1 MLKKLFA
8 GLTTVSVLAGMS
20 ATAFAAETQTPS
32 GIPLDEVGSRIEQ
45 WASENENEYPSF
57 AVAVVNGDELV
68 YSGAF
73 GYIDIENGI
82 EATPDDTVYEWGSC
96 SKTMVWVS
104 VMQLWEQGRI
114 DLNEDIRNY
123 LPEGFFHNLR
133 YDEPITMLNLM
144 NHNAGW
150 GEATWAM
157 QSTDENDIMDL
168 GEALQYVE
176 PVQMYR
182 PGEVSS
188 YSNYG
193 AALAGYVVE
202 CITGQSYA
210 DYVHEHIF
218 DVLGME
224 HTAIAPAHNDNEWV
238 YERRQQFVNYSKFGD
253 SWVSNGHQLCYIMPY
268 PAGAACGT
276 IEDMA
281 LYCSALV
288 SPENPL
294 FENESTRDELF
305 SATMFCGSTDIPSGF
320 HGFWSDN
327 YEYANTLGHNGGTN
341 GGSANL
347 EFDPE
352 SGIGVV
358 TLMNGSGKPHH
369 AMVELMYGASV
380 VELPETVGG
389 DFTPQD
395 ISGLC
400 ISARSWRHGPLR
412 FISMLGLM
420 PVSRVSEDEY
430 DVAGMYTVT
439 RFAEDA
445 YYVQDDSSGMAAEYR
460 VLDDGTRVLDI
471 SSAGYVTEKGLIAE
485 LILMCVYVLC
495 VLVAA
500 VLLIIKLIKVIAK
513 KNRPY
518 AGSKV
523 VTSAQIAKLVSVGV
537 ILFWISLLTPQ
548 YGLYKPQG
556 VIGCFVQMLC
566 FAVCAASAFVSV
578 KALVTGEKGKFK
590 YIVNVLGNASFAAA
604 MIVFE
609 LMKFWSV

>member
-20 ATAFAAETQTPS
+20 ATVFAAETQTPS

-238 YERRQQFVNYSKFGD
+238 YERRQQFVNYSKSGD

-395 ISGLC
+395 ISGLS
-400 ISARSWRHGPLR
+400 ISARSWRRGPLR

-420 PVSRVSEDEY
+420 PISRVSEDEY

-460 VLDDGTRVLDI
+460 VLDDGTRVFDI

-513 KNRPY
+513 KNKPY

-523 VTSAQIAKLVSVGV
+523 VTAAQIAKLVSLGV
-537 ILFWISLLTPQ
+537 ILFWISVLTSQ

-556 VIGCFVQMLC
+556 VIGCFIQMLC

-578 KALVTGEKGKFK
+578 KALVKGEKGKFK

>member
-523 VTSAQIAKLVSVGV
+523 VTAAQIAKLVSVGV

-578 KALVTGEKGKFK
+578 KALVKGEKGKFK